1 MGLSMTCSPTK
12 PKRPLHA
19 KLSARNRLYMYG
31 RPLRSPYSYMVSI
44 SRGAGAELLL
54 EREVSSHNPFLSCC
68 AVALVSHRV
77 QGQSSCRSAR
87 CPRTILFFHVVPQA
101 AQHENKRS
109 SARREGLCLNSQYKP

>member
-44 SRGAGAELLL
+44 SRGAGAEPLL
-54 EREVSSHNPFLSCC
+54 EREVSSHHPFSFNLCRRVSISRGAGAESLPEREVSSHHPFSFILCC
-68 AVALVSHRV
+68 RRRHKLKTNEVAL
-77 QGQSSCRSAR
+77 
-87 CPRTILFFHVVPQA
+87 
-101 AQHENKRS
+101 
-109 SARREGLCLNSQYKP
+109 EGRACA